1 MWLKHIFRPRSV
13 KEYNTQPDDMPERID
28 DVHLSSSAVRQ
39 LDRLRLSGSV
49 WLKGEFIGQRPGQRR
64 KPASDFM
71 DHRMY
76 VPGDDIRYVDW
87 RASAR
92 HEYVFIRQGEL
103 PIDITVYLL
112 IDCSASMLWGN
123 VPKCYAQRGLAAAL
137 GYLALANRDRLQVM
151 PFGTE
156 GNPSLGPISGKGQV
170 SNFLKYLNRLNFGGT
185 AKLFPT
191 VKGISRNISQKGL
204 VFILSDLL
212 DIESISPLLDYFPAP
227 FWMVNILH
235 LLHPEELDP
244 PILGNV
250 ELVDSETCNSANY
263 DVSTSAIK
271 RYHDRLINWQA
282 RLDMEC
288 VAHHAFYT
296 VIPTNWSVQREMIAH
311 LRETYLVIPN

>member
-1 MWLKHIFRPRSV
+1 V
-13 KEYNTQPDDMPERID
+13 PERTD
-28 DVHLSSSAVRQ
+28 EVHLSSSAVRQ

-49 WLKGEFIGQRPGQRR
+49 WLKGEYIGQRPGQRR

-92 HEYVFIRQGEL
+92 HEHVFIRQGEL
-103 PIDITVYLL
+103 PIDITVYLM

-123 VPKCYAQRGLAAAL
+123 VPKYYAQRGLAAAL
-137 GYLALANRDRLQVM
+137 GYLALVNRDQLKVI
-151 PFGTE
+151 PFGTG
-156 GNPSLGPISGKGQV
+156 GNPPLGPISGKGQIT
-170 SNFLKYLNRLNFGGT
+170 NLLKYLNQLSFEGT
-185 AKLFPT
+185 AKLLPT
-191 VKGISRNISQKGL
+191 VKQISRRTSQKGL

-212 DIESISPLLDYFPAP
+212 DIETISPVIEYFPAP
-227 FWMVNILH
+227 FWMVNVLH

-250 ELVDSETCNSANY
+250 ELVDSETSNSANY
-263 DVSTSAIK
+263 DVSISAIK
-271 RYHDRLINWQA
+271 RYLDRLIDWQA

-288 VAHHAFYT
+288 VANHAFYT
-296 VIPTNWSVQREMIAH
+296 VIPTDWSVHREMIAH
-311 LRETYLVIPN
+311 LRSTNLLIPK